1 MNPQPVYNT
10 ATLPNQLRV
19 IHLPSDAQ
27 VVYCGFAIGAGARHE
42 KPGQEGLAHFCEH
55 VSFKGTQTRSAMQIL
70 NRLERVGGDLN
81 AFTNKED
88 TVFYA
93 AILKEHL
100 PRAVEL
106 LSDLVFRSVYPQQE
120 IDREVEVI
128 CDEIESYN
136 DSPAELI
143 FDEIENYC
151 FSGHPLG
158 HNILG
163 TAERVRSFT
172 TADALAFTRR
182 YYQPSNAV
190 FFASGD
196 LSFPRLLRQLEKTTP
211 NPPST
216 PSQMIP
222 PSASLNSPPSE
233 GLGKVSASLNSPPSE
248 GLGEVSASLNSPPS
262 EGLGEVP
269 LEGLG
274 EVIVFNK
281 STHQAHVMLGTRAFP
296 FDHPLRL
303 PLYLLNNLLGGPGM
317 NARLNVALRER
328 NGLVYTVESS
338 MVSYSDTGLWCTY
351 FGCDPDDVEKCLR
364 MVKHELHQ
372 LVRQPLTD
380 RQLAAAKQQIK
391 GQIGVAA
398 DNRESYALDM
408 ARTYLH
414 LHRPKDVNHL
424 CQDIDALTPQQLQQ
438 AAAEVFDT
446 HRLATLIFR

>member
-216 PSQMIP
+216 PSQMIA
-222 PSASLNSPPSE
+222 PSASLVPSPSE
-233 GLGKVSASLNSPPSE
+233 GLVEIPST
-248 GLGEVSASLNSPPS
+248 SLNSPPS

-414 LHRPKDVNHL
+414 LHRPKDVNRL

>member
-1 MNPQPVYNT
+1 MNPQSVYNT

-216 PSQMIP
+216 PSQMTA
-222 PSASLNSPPSE
+222 PSASLVPSPSE
-233 GLGKVSASLNSPPSE
+233 GLVEIPST
-248 GLGEVSASLNSPPS
+248 SLNSPPS

-269 LEGLG
+269 LERMG

>member
-216 PSQMIP
+216 PSQMIA
-222 PSASLNSPPSE
+222 PSASLVPSPSE
-233 GLGKVSASLNSPPSE
+233 GLVEIP
-248 GLGEVSASLNSPPS
+248 SASLNSPPS

-269 LEGLG
+269 LEVQG

-414 LHRPKDVNHL
+414 LHRPKDVNRL

>member
-216 PSQMIP
+216 LHQMI
-222 PSASLNSPPSE
+222 APSE
-233 GLGKVSASLNSPPSE
+233 GLVEIPSASLNSPPSE
-248 GLGEVSASLNSPPS
+248 GLGEVT
-262 EGLGEVP
+262 
-269 LEGLG
+269 
-274 EVIVFNK
+274 VFNK

-414 LHRPKDVNHL
+414 LHRPKDVNRL

>member
-1 MNPQPVYNT
+1 MNLQPVYNT

-216 PSQMIP
+216 PSQMIA
-222 PSASLNSPPSE
+222 PSASLVPSPSE
-233 GLGKVSASLNSPPSE
+233 GLVEIP
-248 GLGEVSASLNSPPS
+248 SASLNSPPS

-269 LEGLG
+269 LEVQG

-414 LHRPKDVNHL
+414 LHRPKDVNRL